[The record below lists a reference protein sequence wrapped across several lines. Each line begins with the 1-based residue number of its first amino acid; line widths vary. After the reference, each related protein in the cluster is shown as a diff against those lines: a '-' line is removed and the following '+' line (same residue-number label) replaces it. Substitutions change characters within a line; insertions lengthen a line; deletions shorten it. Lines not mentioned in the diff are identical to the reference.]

1 MANKG
6 GRKPNRIPVR
16 FVGDEEEAKP
26 AAGTP
31 DESPTPEELGRQ
43 SSYDDSTE
51 MGQRIETG
59 ETGESDTAGGP
70 DPSELPRSRNN
81 QDTTASH
88 TEPEGKGGGGA
99 SGTAQEPPRNAA
111 AGAGPQVAELIATR
125 AELRRVE
132 GELKKLSDE
141 RQEMNDRLARRQAEF
156 DNFRKR
162 TLKQQSH
169 AVELAAQ
176 PVVARLLEV
185 LDDFDLA
192 LMSAEQQPDFE
203 KFRKGVELVYAKL
216 RDALRAEGLERMQA
230 EGTPFDPEQH
240 EALMQTGEGEG
251 ELTVAD
257 VLRPGYTLKGRVIR
271 PAGVRVHKG

>member
-1 MANKG
+1 MTGPGEDRREETAG
-6 GRKPNRIPVR
+6 ERGEAAPAEPVIP
-16 FVGDEEEAKP
+16 EP
-26 AAGTP
+26 AADPAVDVTDVP
-31 DESPTPEELGRQ
+31 EDVPKDVHAEESNLERA
-43 SSYDDSTE
+43 
-51 MGQRIETG
+51 QRE
-59 ETGESDTAGGP
+59 
-70 DPSELPRSRNN
+70 
-81 QDTTASH
+81 
-88 TEPEGKGGGGA
+88 
-99 SGTAQEPPRNAA
+99 AA
-111 AGAGPQVAELIATR
+111 EYLDH
-125 AELRRVE
+125 LRR
-132 GELKKLSDE
+132 L
-141 RQEMNDRLARRQAEF
+141 QAEF

-185 LDDFDLA
+185 LDDFELA

-216 RDALRAEGLERMQA
+216 RDSLRAEGLERMEA
-230 EGTPFDPEQH
+230 EGKPFDPEQH
-240 EALMQTGEGEG
+240 EALMQSGEGEG